1 MLDFLNDY
9 LTILFYM
16 IPFLT
21 PFVTFLIS
29 LVLFVREM
37 NRKKRQDVRFAPQ
50 KLTLY
55 IVLLI
60 ASGIMIAVM
69 VGFVMILASAVAY
82 M

>member
-9 LTILFYM
+9 LTILFYL

-37 NRKKRQDVRFAPQ
+37 NRKKRQDVRFASQ